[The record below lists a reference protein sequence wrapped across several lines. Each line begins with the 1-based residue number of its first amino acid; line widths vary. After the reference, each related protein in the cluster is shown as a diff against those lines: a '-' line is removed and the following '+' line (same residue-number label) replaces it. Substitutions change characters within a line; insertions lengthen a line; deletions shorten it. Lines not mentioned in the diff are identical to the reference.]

1 MYILIELSVIIVNY
15 RSVSDIII
23 CLKSAFQFESA
34 RSFEWIIVNN
44 DEADPDGH
52 LITTQ
57 FPSVK
62 WLNMGYNAGF
72 ARANNKGIREA
83 SGHLVLLLNPDT
95 IILEDS
101 IEKCFRR
108 FQASAYVAA
117 SVQLLNEDLSPQIT
131 GNFFM
136 KGGLNHLLPLPYIGA
151 FLRKIAFACGTK
163 KTNIEIASKEEKVDW
178 INGAFLM
185 VKKSAIDKAGLLDE
199 DFFLYSEEIEWCSRL
214 RKQGELCV
222 YGNLSTIHLQ
232 GETVNKVMNTT
243 NKGYMDLTGKKG
255 LQLMVS
261 QHLRIRKQFGKGWFL
276 FHLFMYTIEIPVLF
290 IFSFLA
296 NLFRLKNPFEDW
308 NMAISYSR
316 NVAKIWALSGK
327 ILGGHPYFYKMF

>member
-1 MYILIELSVIIVNY
+1 MYILNELSVIIVNY
-15 RSVSDIII
+15 RSVPDIIA
-23 CLKSAFQFESA
+23 CLESAFQFESA
-34 RSFEWIIVNN
+34 HSFEWIIVNN

-52 LITTQ
+52 LVTSRY
-57 FPSVK
+57 PSVK
-62 WLNMGYNAGF
+62 WMNMGYNAGF

-83 SGHLVLLLNPDT
+83 DGDIVLLLNPDT

-108 FQASAYVAA
+108 LQASEYVAA
-117 SVQLLNEDLSPQIT
+117 AVQLLNENHSTQIT

-151 FLRKIAFACGTK
+151 FLRKIAFTIGTK
-163 KTNIEIASKEEKVDW
+163 KTNIQRASDEEKVDW
-178 INGAFLM
+178 ISGAFLM

-214 RKQGELCV
+214 GKQGELCV
-222 YGNLSTIHLQ
+222 YGDLFTVHLQ
-232 GETVNKVMNTT
+232 GETVNKIMNLQG
-243 NKGYMDLTGKKG
+243 KGYMDLTGKKG

-276 FHLFMYTIEIPVLF
+276 FHLFMYTLEIPVLF
-290 IFSFLA
+290 IFSFIE
-296 NLFRLKNPFEDW
+296 NLFRLKNPFKDW
-308 NMAISYSR
+308 GMAISYSE
-316 NVAKIWALSGK
+316 NVAKIWALSGR
-327 ILGGHPYFYKMF
+327 ILGNRRYFYKMF